1 MILILYKII
10 YLYCRKPHHL
20 HSSCNKLC
28 CILTSCVFLG
38 KNFYLFGKKIRRSTA
53 GHSCVLHFL
62 TFSTRRGSTFSNTK
76 KRGLDF
82 LTSTGGRKHSEAGI
96 HWECYRLKLLFTGGG
111 RRLKLEL
118 GSFAKSGRGRIK
130 PGSFFIYIW
139 ENNLH
144 TPIWEWLRDNL
155 V

>member
-1 MILILYKII
+1 MILILCKII

-28 CILTSCVFLG
+28 CILTGCVFLG

-62 TFSTRRGSTFSNTK
+62 TLLQEGQYI
-76 KRGLDF
+76 
-82 LTSTGGRKHSEAGI
+82 STGGGKHSEAGI

-118 GSFAKSGRGRIK
+118 RSFAKSGRGRIK
-130 PGSFFIYIW
+130 LGSFFIYIW
-139 ENNLH
+139 ANNLH
-144 TPIWEWLRDNL
+144 TPIWEWLRVDL